1 MDWGSATYRREERQ
15 GEIRYASL
23 ALNADR
29 LHHIVWTPRGNSTR
43 IISLR
48 RANVRGEHSMTGNRR
63 NILRNTP
70 GEEVEIAKQIADNPD
85 EREWTGEDWANAMT
99 AEEPSPEF
107 AKWASEH

>member
-1 MDWGSATYRREERQ
+1 
-15 GEIRYASL
+15 
-23 ALNADR
+23 
-29 LHHIVWTPRGNSTR
+29 
-43 IISLR
+43 
-48 RANVRGEHSMTGNRR
+48 MTVNRR